1 MHENKHLTEE
11 QIAQCADAIVDGRFG
26 LLDGSLR
33 QHLAVCDEC
42 ASEVLS
48 VSDIVV
54 DFKEEAKEVKTIGFK
69 PWVAAIASIA
79 AAGLIFVVVTSVLDF
94 NQDSEQEL
102 QALASSNNVV
112 ADTTENTIEIIDS
125 IVTGKSTAV
134 DLPKQA
140 FQPKTSEKEA
150 VTVVQKDLLAEA
162 FVPDKTLEVLFSNF
176 TQTYRGEDVVI
187 TSKGIIKRTETDSL
201 KWSNPMGEELY
212 VEFFNNKGT
221 RIITLTKKSAGVQI
235 PELDKGLYYWKLINQ
250 DFDLLFVGKILVE

>member
-11 QIAQCADAIVDGRFG
+11 QIAQCADAIVDGKYG
-26 LLDGSLR
+26 LLDNYLR

-54 DFKEEAKEVKTIGFK
+54 DFKQEVKEVKTIRLK
-69 PWVAAIASIA
+69 PWFTLIVSVAAV
-79 AAGLIFVVVTSVLDF
+79 GLIFVVVTSVMDF
-94 NQDSEQEL
+94 NHKSVQAL
-102 QALASSNNVV
+102 QALVSDESSV
-112 ADTTENTIEIIDS
+112 ADTTIKDSVIEDS
-125 IVTGKSTAV
+125 IVSGNNNVVESPKQV
-134 DLPKQA
+134 LPK
-140 FQPKTSEKEA
+140 KSDKEP
-150 VTVVQKDLLAEA
+150 VKIVQKELLAEA
-162 FVPDKTLEVLFSNF
+162 FVPDKTLEVLFNNF

-187 TSKGIIKRTETDSL
+187 TSKGIIKRAETDSL

-221 RIITLTKKSAGVQI
+221 RIITLTKKSAGVLI